1 MHAIK
6 ISKHAIEVF
15 YDKCSIKL
23 SWAHNYCTKHTCC
36 STIQVHISFWIINL
50 FSDLINILKFFIH
63 QQSNNSFCVGV
74 NELQI
79 EVIYLCRKIKD
90 KCIKMPMDDLEYANR
105 TETQYTFLFLT
116 SFYFK
121 DEYIYS
127 IIIFFFYLFT
137 KVYWI
142 LWKTW
147 TGISYLSLIQ

>member
-1 MHAIK
+1 MHAIE

-50 FSDLINILKFFIH
+50 FSDLINILRFFIH

-105 TETQYTFLFLT
+105 TETQYTFLLWT
-116 SFYFK
+116 SLHFK
-121 DEYIYS
+121 DEFILEKN
-127 IIIFFFYLFT
+127 ILFFIFLYKDVLNC
-137 KVYWI
+137 
-142 LWKTW
+142 
-147 TGISYLSLIQ
+147 